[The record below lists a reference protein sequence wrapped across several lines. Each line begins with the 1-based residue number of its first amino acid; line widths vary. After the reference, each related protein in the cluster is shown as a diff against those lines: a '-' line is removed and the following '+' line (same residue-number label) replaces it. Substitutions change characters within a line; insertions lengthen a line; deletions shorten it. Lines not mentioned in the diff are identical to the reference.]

1 MKREGEE
8 GFVINAMFSI
18 WTSKSL
24 KFLCHRLAN
33 KCKLC
38 ECCWLS
44 CFSSNCWIFHGE
56 VGPEVEAVV
65 GAGAGALFVDIDEI
79 QDMLTETEADQ
90 GFHLNCVEILP
101 LVDAGEVI
109 NVTFFMRVNKLT
121 RTTGMVDIEKVEA
134 QIIPLCMIQEI
145 IH

>member
-1 MKREGEE
+1 M
-8 GFVINAMFSI
+8 
-18 WTSKSL
+18 L
-24 KFLCHRLAN
+24 LA
-33 KCKLC
+33 KL
-38 ECCWLS
+38 
-44 CFSSNCWIFHGE
+44 FSSNCWIFHGE

-134 QIIPLCMIQEI
+134 QIIPLCTIQEI